1 MPLSQLVPLV
11 CLGAEGS
18 KMADSQSRVGREI
31 ADMVRDRRIDG
42 MVRMLAQR
50 HGAPLAM
57 VEDAVSSAAVSIL
70 ERSAAHEIENVGG
83 YFFRAA
89 DNKLKRLLTAANRHG
104 DFEELDHPDDDS
116 KGGLPK
122 HSDVDAADLLA
133 WFKSLTRDWNTNLRV
148 TVDIVLDAAFSI
160 EYDEP
165 TSEELADEL
174 ESVLMQPV
182 SPVNARQWK
191 SRALRRLRDEVTAH
205 FAHQD
210 TDQSQAS
217 MDGAL
222 T

>member
-1 MPLSQLVPLV
+1 
-11 CLGAEGS
+11 
-18 KMADSQSRVGREI
+18 MADSQSRVGREI

-50 HGAPLAM
+50 HSAPLAM
-57 VEDAVSSAAVSIL
+57 VEDAVSSAAVSVL
-70 ERSAAHEIENVGG
+70 ERSAAHEIDDVGG

-89 DNKLKRLLTAANRHG
+89 DNKLKRLLTTANRHG
-104 DFEELDHPDDDS
+104 DFEELDHPVDDDLNR
-116 KGGLPK
+116 GLPK

-205 FAHQD
+205 FAQQD
-210 TDQSQAS
+210 TGHSQAP

>member
-1 MPLSQLVPLV
+1 
-11 CLGAEGS
+11 
-18 KMADSQSRVGREI
+18 MADSQSRVGREI

-42 MVRMLAQR
+42 MVRMLAHR

-57 VEDAVSSAAVSIL
+57 VEDAVSAAAVSVL
-70 ERSAAHEIENVGG
+70 ERSGSHEIDDVGG

-104 DFEELDHPDDDS
+104 EFDELEHPIGEDS
-116 KGGLPK
+116 NEGLPK
-122 HSDVDAADLLA
+122 HSHVDAENLLA

-165 TSEELADEL
+165 TSEELAEEL

-205 FAHQD
+205 FAHD
-210 TDQSQAS
+210 NADESQTS